1 MTSWINHTVPRKRIN
16 MTNTILPN
24 TNPIHPKIASPP
36 SSSSSSSSFYNYNNK
51 QSIIP
56 QVPYVTSIPL
66 NNTIESIITQDMV
79 YKTDTYPDTLK
90 QIEKFTNN
98 HQDSLITFIVP
109 TINRISLYKTVLSI
123 LNQTITSW
131 KMIILFDGCEPI
143 DPLLL
148 GLLNN
153 SRIVFLSINKKGNE
167 ADEQKSHGSAGEV
180 RNIGMK
186 LVTTP
191 WIGFVDDD
199 DILDSKYIESLLIE
213 LNETKM
219 ADVVLFRMVDD
230 FSVIPSIFCREIK
243 EGEIGISFV
252 IKTSIIRNGY
262 YFRQS
267 RIEDFN
273 FIKQLEQDHKKIVI
287 SPFIM
292 YYVNHSTP
300 ISLRNLKRIIFN

>member
-1 MTSWINHTVPRKRIN
+1 

-24 TNPIHPKIASPP
+24 TNPIHPKIAS
-36 SSSSSSSSFYNYNNK
+36 SSSSSSSAAAAAAAASNAVSSYNYNNKNK

-66 NNTIESIITQDMV
+66 NNTIESIITQDMI
-79 YKTDTYPDTLK
+79 YKIDTYPDTLK

-153 SRIVFLSINKKGNE
+153 SRILFLSINKKGNE

-199 DILDSKYIESLLIE
+199 DRIDTKYIEKLIIE
-213 LNETKM
+213 LNETPSL
-219 ADVVLFRMVDD
+219 DLVIFRMIYNY
-230 FSVIPSIFCREIK
+230 SILPSLLSKDIREGDVGISFFMKTPLIK
-243 EGEIGISFV
+243 EGYLFE
-252 IKTSIIRNGY
+252 
-262 YFRQS
+262 QS
-267 RIEDFN
+267 RIEDFT
-273 FIKQLEQDHKKIVI
+273 FLKKLQNNKKKMVI
-287 SPFIM
+287 SPFITYFVGNSNNINIYNM
-292 YYVNHSTP
+292 Q
-300 ISLRNLKRIIFN
+300 RIRINF